1 MGRFAFLPRLSFL
14 GRLPRLDL
22 FCRVLIFSAATYS
35 HVTVASSSV
44 ACINA
49 DISASCVLSCKKGW
63 QDLSPE
69 TRPIVVLACQS
80 SRISAASNAM
90 AISHWILR
98 FGNNLQGSSR
108 QKSRFAL
115 FCRFLHRVCGALR
128 LVYVH
133 VSVLNVSF
141 CYLKDCRLEGEELKQ
156 IRTKTP
162 KVRCNCTEQRVALLL
177 KN

>member
-35 HVTVASSSV
+35 HVTVASSAV

-63 QDLSPE
+63 QDLLSPE

-80 SRISAASNAM
+80 SRISAN
-90 AISHWILR
+90 
-98 FGNNLQGSSR
+98 GKLQDL
-108 QKSRFAL
+108 QKSSFRARIKCDGNFPLNFAVWQQPS
-115 FCRFLHRVCGALR
+115 RFLKAEIQICAFLQVFAPRLR
-128 LVYVH
+128 GFAPCLRACFGPECI
-133 VSVLNVSF
+133 SLS
-141 CYLKDCRLEGEELKQ
+141 
-156 IRTKTP
+156 
-162 KVRCNCTEQRVALLL
+162 L
-177 KN
+177 KNCRWDWREKNTSANSR